1 MALATYNGN
10 FQKVGTGQL
19 YLAAAPAADP
29 GSGTLAS
36 TIDGYYGM
44 FYQDAAAKKI
54 IKVGV
59 YPYCNLTADGLS
71 QKVKPST
78 VEFDYNN
85 GPKTKMLAGIDE
97 ATVEFAFYD
106 VDAGHL
112 KDVFGLATS
121 DVIAVA
127 AAAGKAGRKIAAIGA
142 NANYNNVVALFRMP
156 SVLVPGEFDHFL
168 WPLASFIPEIDVKLS
183 KKDAYNVKVT
193 LGLRP
198 SPYAVNAAGNGIIC
212 VADTADAAG
221 L

>member
-36 TIDGYYGM
+36 TIDGYYGL

-106 VDAGHL
+106 VDAAHL
-112 KDVFGLATS
+112 KDVFGLDAS
-121 DVIAVA
+121 DVIAVS

-142 NANYNNVVALFRMP
+142 NANYNNVVALFRMN
-156 SVLVPGEFDHFL
+156 SVLVPGEFDHFM

-198 SPYAVNAAGNGIIC
+198 SPYAVNAGGNGIIC
-212 VADTADAAG
+212 VADTADTAA

>member
-54 IKVGV
+54 IKAGV

-112 KDVFGLATS
+112 KDVFGLAAS

-127 AAAGKAGRKIAAIGA
+127 AAAGRAGRKIAAIGA

-156 SVLVPGEFDHFL
+156 SVLEPGEYDHFL

-212 VADTADAAG
+212 LADTADDAA

>member
-54 IKVGV
+54 IKAGV